1 MDEETFSLLCR
12 EARRLRVSRSEAA
25 RALLYLAAFPPEELR
40 GSGYPRKVLR
50 IHGDGTADYFLIG
63 EDGSEEYLKPYVR
76 PDPEELRR
84 RLEEQ
89 EAEAMRE
96 VQAMDEAQGNDVSHA
111 EDPE

>member
-1 MDEETFSLLCR
+1 
-12 EARRLRVSRSEAA
+12 
-25 RALLYLAAFPPEELR
+25 
-40 GSGYPRKVLR
+40 VLR